1 MEIARHEKMFT
12 RKAAIAYANV
22 ENPNMIKKKKYPR
35 AKESGPESHVERLKN
50 INIYFFLTTHLIR
63 SRVVQCSVSSR
74 EISRSYR
81 LTSPNALLGHIE
93 FFHFVNV
100 YFCFRHASITDGAFV
115 AESGRSI
122 HGSSASVLGE
132 AAQYRT
138 EGRIRL
144 LQETLLNYIH
154 FRITKQTIAISAN
167 TDDIAWYRTVTL
179 SRFLSN
185 CRDIG

>member
-1 MEIARHEKMFT
+1 MER
-12 RKAAIAYANV
+12 V
-22 ENPNMIKKKKYPR
+22 LENIFIY
-35 AKESGPESHVERLKN
+35 
-50 INIYFFLTTHLIR
+50 IYIYFFFITRLIR
-63 SRVVQCSVSSR
+63 SRDAQYPVSSSD
-74 EISRSYR
+74 ISPFNIGIAD
-81 LTSPNALLGHIE
+81 TLLGHIG

-144 LQETLLNYIH
+144 LKRLLNYIH
-154 FRITKQTIAISAN
+154 FRITSGQL
-167 TDDIAWYRTVTL
+167 RTRMTP
-179 SRFLSN
+179 
-185 CRDIG
+185 RDIDLSCYQDLAMVVTISENNDNDNVLFNNNYISIFRDNINLEV